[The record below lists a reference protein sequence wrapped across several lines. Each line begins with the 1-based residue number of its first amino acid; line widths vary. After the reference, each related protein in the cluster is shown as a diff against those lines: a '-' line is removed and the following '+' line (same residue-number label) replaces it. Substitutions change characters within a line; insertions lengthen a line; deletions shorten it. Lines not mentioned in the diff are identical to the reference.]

1 MKTSQLSSL
10 CCTSKLILRG
20 VLGLYPDNNIVWMH
34 MGLLRELTEMDP
46 ARHVTI
52 MKSMLDRHPNLML
65 DISWRVIDDTY
76 FSDPDARAVYI
87 PFLNEYSERILPGT
101 DFLASRD
108 KDFEV
113 YRTELNV
120 TSRILRYLDDTAFRN
135 IALGHN
141 YVRLLGL
148 DYLAPR
154 VCESP

>member
-1 MKTSQLSSL
+1 M
-10 CCTSKLILRG
+10 
-20 VLGLYPDNNIVWMH
+20 
-34 MGLLRELTEMDP
+34 
-46 ARHVTI
+46 
-52 MKSMLDRHPNLML
+52 
-65 DISWRVIDDTY
+65 IDDTY

-148 DYLAPR
+148 DYLAPMGTVIGEQLSKKLQGLVSR
-154 VCESP
+154 HACSVVI

>member
-1 MKTSQLSSL
+1 M
-10 CCTSKLILRG
+10 I
-20 VLGLYPDNNIVWMH
+20 
-34 MGLLRELTEMDP
+34 
-46 ARHVTI
+46 
-52 MKSMLDRHPNLML
+52 
-65 DISWRVIDDTY
+65 IDDTY